1 MNSIY
6 PGTCVDLRT
15 VHCIVFGISV
25 ILYKNMSTTHN
36 HCGERR
42 IFYSIQPR
50 HRHGFPRRFPRVTG
64 THEWIR
70 RQPLAVR
77 DVIPVRLSNRSLTH
91 IRGPSPCVGGPMRA
105 VDTSWKP
112 STVEF
117 PSVEPQDG
125 GFGIETRKR
134 IDAL

>member
-1 MNSIY
+1 MGLTLPPS
-6 PGTCVDLRT
+6 GTNPFQ
-15 VHCIVFGISV
+15 IKWGGE
-25 ILYKNMSTTHN
+25 
-36 HCGERR
+36 CGERR

-77 DVIPVRLSNRSLTH
+77 DVIPVRLANRSLTH

-125 GFGIETRKR
+125 GFGIERPKR
-134 IDAL
+134 IDVYRESARASSVL

>member
-1 MNSIY
+1 MINIRLLAHQIGL
-6 PGTCVDLRT
+6 GTAGTARQWL
-15 VHCIVFGISV
+15 
-25 ILYKNMSTTHN
+25 
-36 HCGERR
+36 CGERR

-70 RQPLAVR
+70 RFPRVTGTHEWIRRQPLAVR
-77 DVIPVRLSNRSLTH
+77 DVIPVRLANRSLTH

-125 GFGIETRKR
+125 GFGIERPKR
-134 IDAL
+134 RDVL